1 MDKLGDIE
9 LFVSVVKQKGLA
21 SAGRKLNLSP
31 ASVTAKLNRLEESY
45 GVRLLTRTTRKV
57 ALTEEGATFY
67 KHCLKILDEVHQA
80 DESLNNLGKSL
91 KGHLK
96 ITATIDFGKQVVAPT
111 LAKFTNRHPRVSAHL
126 NLVDSVVN
134 LVENEYDLAIRFGGL
149 TDNRMVAR
157 LICPNHRVLFAA
169 PSYIQK
175 YGEPATPEDLKNH
188 HCLGMERE
196 DLSLNTWH
204 FEHQGMRTTMEVSPR
219 LTSND
224 GSMLRDWAIAG
235 EGIVLKSWLD
245 IRDDV
250 KKGRLVTLL
259 DDFKPDYFSDRIQ
272 GSSDLYAIYPSR
284 EYLPNRVREFILF
297 LQQELNP
304 EN

>member
-111 LAKFTNRHPRVSAHL
+111 LAKIHL
-126 NLVDSVVN
+126 
-134 LVENEYDLAIRFGGL
+134 LATHKGL
-149 TDNRMVAR
+149 D
-157 LICPNHRVLFAA
+157 
-169 PSYIQK
+169 
-175 YGEPATPEDLKNH
+175 
-188 HCLGMERE
+188 
-196 DLSLNTWH
+196 
-204 FEHQGMRTTMEVSPR
+204 
-219 LTSND
+219 
-224 GSMLRDWAIAG
+224 
-235 EGIVLKSWLD
+235 
-245 IRDDV
+245 
-250 KKGRLVTLL
+250 
-259 DDFKPDYFSDRIQ
+259 
-272 GSSDLYAIYPSR
+272 
-284 EYLPNRVREFILF
+284 
-297 LQQELNP
+297 
-304 EN
+304 